1 MAYNEG
7 SSQKFPS
14 DFYLRSR

>member
-14 DFYLRSR
+14 DFHLRSR